1 VEEVD
6 RIAAPALVAAMGQE
20 GDLVSLRLA
29 RGCRC
34 FVVRVHDELAA
45 YGWLSTGP
53 EWIGELG
60 LEIRPAAA
68 EAYIWNCVTLPAQR
82 RRGLFRTLLSALIR
96 QARHDQLSRLWIGSI
111 DRAGEGAVADAGFR
125 PVLHLD
131 VLDLPGLRWIS
142 VTRAKGAAAVSVD
155 DALESLGE
163 GGRFRAGPRRPRQR
177 RH

>member
-6 RIAAPALVAAMGQE
+6 RLSAAEVAAAMGEE
-20 GDLVSLRLA
+20 GDLVPQRLA

-34 FVVRVHDELAA
+34 FAVRVDDQLAG

-68 EAYIWNCVTLPAQR
+68 EAYVWNCVTLPAHR
-82 RRGLFRTLLSALIR
+82 RRGLFRTLLSALVR
-96 QARHDQLSRLWIGSI
+96 QAGGEGLSRLWIGSV
-111 DRAGEGAVADAGFR
+111 DRAGEAAVAVAGFR
-125 PVLHLD
+125 PVLRLH

-142 VTRAKGAAAVSVD
+142 VTGAKGVDAVSVD
-155 DALESLGE
+155 EALESLGD
-163 GGRFRAGPRRPRQR
+163 GGRLRAGPRRRRQR